1 MRHPIKSAL
10 SLVFVMALAAGPAMA
25 KDHGRGHDR
34 DRDDGRYGYNDR
46 HDRDDHRYDSR
57 KRGHDRGRGHDR
69 DYDRGYGYR
78 GDDRYYR
85 DDRRYRQPAR
95 VVYRPAYVHP
105 GYGYGAPRWARGGRY
120 YGDGYR
126 PTYVVNDYRG
136 YGLRAPPRGYYWRR
150 SDVGDFLL
158 VAAATGIIADLI
170 LHH

>member
-10 SLVFVMALAAGPAMA
+10 SLVFVMALAVAPAIA
-25 KDHGRGHDR
+25 KDHGRGNGHDN
-34 DRDDGRYGYNDR
+34 GRHGYNDR
-46 HDRDDHRYDSR
+46 N
-57 KRGHDRGRGHDR
+57 DRGRDRYESRHRDHDR
-69 DYDRGYGYR
+69 NYGYRDDRGYRSGR
-78 GDDRYYR
+78 DDRYYR
-85 DDRRYRQPAR
+85 PLPPR
-95 VVYRPAYVHP
+95 VVYRPVYRSGYGHP
-105 GYGYGAPRWARGGRY
+105 GYGPPRWARGGRY

-150 SDVGDFLL
+150 SDVGDYLL